1 MVPLLNQCSP
11 AANSGAAVIA
21 AVPRCDLAM
30 TTSHVEF
37 LMDRHG
43 YVRALWLP
51 QETAASTDVQSLV
64 QLVGQLAKRQRHSL
78 TVSHGVFPFHGAV
91 NVRRH
96 GRSSFDYKKS
106 MPKTTLAAWLRGHA
120 AHGTSRIVASKQQ
133 RRQHDNPRPSMRV
146 GPTRATRTTTANSTP
161 SPNDVNVR
169 DDRSLGIFRARMH
182 HC

>member
-1 MVPLLNQCSP
+1 MLDDRAQVRPWCRFSINVHRQP
-11 AANSGAAVIA
+11 NSGASVIA
-21 AVPRCDLAM
+21 AVPRCDRAM
-30 TTSHVEF
+30 STSHLGF
-37 LMDRHG
+37 LMVRHG

-91 NVRRH
+91 NVHRH

-106 MPKTTLAAWLRGHA
+106 MPKTTLAAWLRGNA

-133 RRQHDNPRPSMRV
+133 RRQHDNPSAANA
-146 GPTRATRTTTANSTP
+146 GRADASHAN
-161 SPNDVNVR
+161 
-169 DDRSLGIFRARMH
+169 DDGKFDAEPK
-182 HC
+182 